1 MNNTAL
7 ITGASSGIGLE
18 LAKIFAQNKIN
29 LLLVAR
35 NEEKL
40 KKIASELQTTYSIQ
54 AFVIAKD
61 LSNYETAK
69 DIFEYCKINSIQI
82 DYLVNNAGFG
92 DYGKFHEINW
102 ERQLRMI
109 NLNITALTYL
119 TRLFIPQMVQNKK
132 GKILNVASIAA
143 VLPGPLMAVYFAT
156 KAFVLHFSEAIGNE
170 LSGTGVTVTCLCPGA
185 TETNFFNEA
194 NAKESPFVKGKT
206 FISPQYVAAYG
217 FKAMMKGK
225 AVAINGMM
233 NYLMVN
239 SVRFF
244 PRNSVVKISGKMQG
258 K

>member
-18 LAKIFAQNKIN
+18 LAKIFAKNKIN

-40 KKIASELQTTYSIQ
+40 KKIASELQTAHGIQ

-61 LSNYETAK
+61 LSNYKTAE

-92 DYGKFHEINW
+92 DYGKFHEISW
-102 ERQLRMI
+102 ERQLQMI
-109 NLNITALTYL
+109 NLNITALAYL
-119 TRLFIPQMVQNKK
+119 TRLFMPQMVQNKK
-132 GKILNVASIAA
+132 GKVLNVASIAA
-143 VLPGPLMAVYFAT
+143 VLPGPLMAVYYAT

-206 FISPQYVAAYG
+206 FISPKHVAAYG

-244 PRNSVVKISGKMQG
+244 PRNIVVKVSRKMQG